1 MKLDVTQI
9 YLAEIIE
16 SALLDLDIQ
25 LTPAEWQ
32 IIQHHVARLEQ
43 ALQEVA

>member
-25 LTPAEWQ
+25 LTPTEWR